1 VNGPD
6 FFVIGAPK
14 AGSTALHEAL
24 DQHPGLYLSR
34 VKEPKYFLCDGPPTN
49 QRGPGDAHSAQ
60 EWVWRSA
67 DYERLFAGA
76 PEGTL
81 TGESTPFY
89 LWDRDAPRR
98 IQAATPDAKLIAV
111 VRDPIDRAYSNWT
124 HLWCDGLEPEADFLT
139 ACNLEEQRAARG
151 WAPFWRYQ
159 SLGRYGEQLQHLFS
173 LFPREHVHVLKYRE
187 LVSEPQDALDRI
199 CRFLGI
205 QEGLVSTVPSSNVST
220 WVEPT
225 PVNHVLRLAVR
236 AGAAAGAHAPPQVW
250 RRASRPL
257 LDVLHRG
264 GKHRPPLDPEVRKV
278 LIERFAAD
286 VALLGDVMEQSYA
299 DWLSPVGRGT
309 YSTRKS

>member
-1 VNGPD
+1 MNGPD

-60 EWVWRSA
+60 EWVWRTS
-67 DYERLFAGA
+67 DYERLFARA
-76 PEGTL
+76 PAGIL

-89 LWDRDAPRR
+89 LWDPEAPRR
-98 IQAATPDAKLIAV
+98 IQAAAPDAKLIAV
-111 VRDPIDRAYSNWT
+111 VRDPIDRAYSNWA

-139 ACNLEEQRAARG
+139 ACNLEEQRADRG

-159 SLGRYGEQLQHLFS
+159 SLGRYGEQFQRLFS

-187 LVSEPQDALDRI
+187 LVSEPQEALDRI

-205 QEGLVSTVPSSNVST
+205 EEGLVSTVPSSNVST
-220 WVEPT
+220 WGEPT
-225 PVNHVLRLAVR
+225 PVNHGLSLAVR
-236 AGAAAGAHAPPQVW
+236 AGAAVGAHVPPQVW

-257 LDVLHRG
+257 LDALHRG
-264 GKHRPPLDPEVRKV
+264 GKHRPPPDPDVRKV
-278 LIERFAAD
+278 LIDRFAAD
-286 VALLGDVMEQSYA
+286 VALLSDIMGQSYA

-309 YSTRKS
+309 YSTRRS